1 LGTKKQ
7 LKRKLIMTQLKLT
20 NDIDN
25 SLPIWNGVLETDV
38 EYADIKLGSAEGWI
52 EQPNGTLM
60 LSHTPQALDK
70 IMHYFSSEAV
80 LDNLLDIDLGD
91 AFTSEWPTPLITDP
105 AFLKSALGLYPKIT
119 RLETGTERLPGGDD
133 RLLFGRIVVKLDD
146 YLLSPPTLFVGNT
159 DWPATDIVY
168 ATDHDYMGAVFY
180 LNSNMF
186 HTAWENKTKRNIH
199 LLEVE
204 LRLDPLFLAK

>member
-1 LGTKKQ
+1 
-7 LKRKLIMTQLKLT
+7 MTQLKLT

-168 ATDHDYMGAVFY
+168 ATDHGYMGAVFY
-180 LNSNMF
+180 INSNMF
-186 HTAWENKTKRNIH
+186 HSA
-199 LLEVE
+199 
-204 LRLDPLFLAK
+204 